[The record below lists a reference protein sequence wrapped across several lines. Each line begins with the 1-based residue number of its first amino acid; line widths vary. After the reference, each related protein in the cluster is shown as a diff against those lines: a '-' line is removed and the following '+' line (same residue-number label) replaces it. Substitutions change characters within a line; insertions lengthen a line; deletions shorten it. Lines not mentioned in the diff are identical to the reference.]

1 MYGTYLFIAA
11 WVVLG
16 LGLLFVAMSGGPRG
30 ARERLQS
37 QSRDAQRAATAVFA
51 ISFVGLGL
59 VIPALAI
66 NSSHRDEK
74 KVKGEDVTLS
84 TAQREGRT
92 LFAQNC
98 GGCHAL
104 KASDAVGRVGP
115 DLDALLGKPPAPN
128 AAAAAKQDAATKAF
142 VLDAVVNGRQRG
154 NGTMPALV
162 VTPEQA
168 PKVAAYVAAVAGK

>member
-1 MYGTYLFIAA
+1 MLGTYLFIAA

-37 QSRDAQRAATAVFA
+37 QSRGAQRAAAVIFTLA
-51 ISFVGLGL
+51 FVGLG
-59 VIPALAI
+59 VAIPALAI
-66 NSSHRDEK
+66 DSSHRDEK
-74 KVKGEDVTLS
+74 KVKGQGVRLTTE
-84 TAQREGRT
+84 QREGRG
-92 LFAQNC
+92 LFAQAC
-98 GGCHAL
+98 ASCHQL
-104 KASDAVGRVGP
+104 QASAAVGRVGP
-115 DLDALLGKPPAPN
+115 NLDDLLGKPPAPN
-128 AAAAAKQDAATKAF
+128 AAAAVKQYQATSAF
-142 VLDAVVNGRQRG
+142 VLDAVINGRQRG